1 MKFRPIIKINRL
13 FGNNKFLMAFS
24 VLCAV
29 IFWLIIDI
37 SENPVKEVIIS
48 DITVAVT
55 NQTDDEGKQLMVT
68 GETEHDVSVTV
79 SGPRY
84 IVSRVNKSDI
94 IVSVVSYADVDK
106 PGDYELKLTASVNVS
121 GCQISKIT
129 PSTVKVNYDYNTEA
143 AIPVEVDVSGFKQHL
158 QADREINGVLRS
170 NADGSD
176 ITALSVKGPAE
187 VIGTISKVVVVPT
200 LPDEILPE
208 TQNLQEISFKF
219 LDKDGKEVDSSQ
231 IVFNGDVYVRA
242 IFYKVADV
250 PLVPTFTNLPT
261 CYSSSKNGLPSYA
274 LYAYSDKSRS
284 NNAVT
289 HVKVRGPV
297 EVVDKLLV
305 SGLRLQA
312 IDFMQV
318 KSGNTSFNVAFIL
331 EDGVEITD
339 GTQEITVTLNLG
351 NLKTTVL
358 QIEPSQIRF
367 IGLTEGM
374 RASSTITNNNIK
386 VTVCYDYSETRRVKA
401 EDIVLTVDLSGIT
414 TPSTVKKTIS
424 MTTSDSSIFAW
435 ANSIEPA
442 DTVVEIK

>member
-1 MKFRPIIKINRL
+1 M
-13 FGNNKFLMAFS
+13 
-24 VLCAV
+24 
-29 IFWLIIDI
+29 
-37 SENPVKEVIIS
+37 
-48 DITVAVT
+48 
-55 NQTDDEGKQLMVT
+55 
-68 GETEHDVSVTV
+68 
-79 SGPRY
+79 
-84 IVSRVNKSDI
+84 
-94 IVSVVSYADVDK
+94 
-106 PGDYELKLTASVNVS
+106 
-121 GCQISKIT
+121 
-129 PSTVKVNYDYNTEA
+129 
-143 AIPVEVDVSGFKQHL
+143 
-158 QADREINGVLRS
+158 
-170 NADGSD
+170 
-176 ITALSVKGPAE
+176 
-187 VIGTISKVVVVPT
+187 
-200 LPDEILPE
+200 
-208 TQNLQEISFKF
+208 
-219 LDKDGKEVDSSQ
+219 
-231 IVFNGDVYVRA
+231 
-242 IFYKVADV
+242 
-250 PLVPTFTNLPT
+250 
-261 CYSSSKNGLPSYA
+261 
-274 LYAYSDKSRS
+274 
-284 NNAVT
+284 
-289 HVKVRGPV
+289 
-297 EVVDKLLV
+297 VDKLLV